1 MRRRLNTRKRIFK
14 ERFYF
19 FAEVLV
25 VFLTTF
31 ILLLYPTLFTL
42 LINDTNKSII
52 SPIYYLLRALVIII
66 AIVLALIFSNYIFQS
81 QKRKII
87 LKEDINPSVKFL
99 NLFKIS
105 KSNFKYQLLYG
116 ILLLFLVFIPL
127 DFFTYLF
134 IPEMLNYIS
143 YSLGAY
149 SEASINSYLLESY
162 SIFLISVLVIQFSV
176 AIYEEVL
183 NRGFL
188 TNRGSEY
195 LNNMSAVIISAFFF
209 GLGHFAYIL
218 YPSSTGVSFIF
229 PLIWLFQSFFVG
241 IILSMILLRK
251 RWIFPGIFAHALNNI
266 ISAHAIWNFL
276 QGNDFSIIAI
286 YLYLPLLVIS
296 VFLLIWQFSRV
307 KESLSIGIKEFS
319 SYFKNDRK
327 IKETTTDKI
336 IRILLDFL
344 FGLIIYAVG
353 IILI

>member
-1 MRRRLNTRKRIFK
+1 
-14 ERFYF
+14 
-19 FAEVLV
+19 
-25 VFLTTF
+25 
-31 ILLLYPTLFTL
+31 
-42 LINDTNKSII
+42 
-52 SPIYYLLRALVIII
+52 
-66 AIVLALIFSNYIFQS
+66 
-81 QKRKII
+81 
-87 LKEDINPSVKFL
+87 
-99 NLFKIS
+99 
-105 KSNFKYQLLYG
+105 
-116 ILLLFLVFIPL
+116 
-127 DFFTYLF
+127 
-134 IPEMLNYIS
+134 MLNYIS